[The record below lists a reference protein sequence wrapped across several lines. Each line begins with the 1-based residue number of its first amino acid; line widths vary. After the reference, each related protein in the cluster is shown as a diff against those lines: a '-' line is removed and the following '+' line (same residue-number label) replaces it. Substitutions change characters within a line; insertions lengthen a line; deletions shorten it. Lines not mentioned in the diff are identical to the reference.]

1 MCIFPLTQIAI
12 NAIKGFMWKLVL
24 CLPKNNLLLYH
35 PACIYF
41 FSPSFMLIISGS
53 VEGSLSEGI
62 KSFMYSTLIER
73 EVLTF
78 LRLLPSSC

>member
-1 MCIFPLTQIAI
+1 MHFSFNTNSSKCHKRFYVEVGYMSSI
-12 NAIKGFMWKLVL
+12 
-24 CLPKNNLLLYH
+24 NNLLLYH

-78 LRLLPSSC
+78 LSLLPSSC